1 MNVTPFGAKSP
12 ASTVVGVA
20 ANADGNL
27 ITQKKWM
34 NDSTDVFTSAEGLST
49 SFALG
54 SVIDLSDAASVSLLI
69 RNDNSVGF
77 TIKIYAP
84 NTNYRLNDA
93 YGSEYGIHVSSKRM
107 TMITPDDLPIL
118 QWLPQLKIAIALDE
132 AISGTPSTFTVKAI
146 IKR

>member
-20 ANADGNL
+20 ATAEGNL
-27 ITQKKWM
+27 VTAKKWQ
-34 NDSTDVFTSAEGLST
+34 NESVDIFTSAENLTT
-49 SFALG
+49 SFVG
-54 SVIDLSDAASVSLLI
+54 GNVIDLSDAASVSLLI
-69 RNDNSVGF
+69 RNDNSVGL

-93 YGSEYGIHVSSKRM
+93 YGSEYGIHVSNKKM

-132 AISGTPSTFTVKAI
+132 AISGTPSTFTVRAI